1 MDAVRVTVTDL
12 NGVTLAFRVLA
23 AMFFVGLGLVFQGLV
38 VLMGYEAV
46 ALVTKAAPTISF
58 VGSYEFLR
66 HPVWWVTLACMVAF
80 AFGALVTHFT
90 HWTP

>member
-1 MDAVRVTVTDL
+1 MTVTDL

-23 AMFFVGLGLVFQGLV
+23 AMFFVGLAITFQGLV
-38 VLMGYEAV
+38 VLMAYEAI
-46 ALVTKAAPTISF
+46 ALLTRAAPTISF

-66 HPVWWVTLACMVAF
+66 HPAWWVTIACAVAF
-80 AFGALVTHFT
+80 ALGALVTHFT

>member
-1 MDAVRVTVTDL
+1 MTVTDL
-12 NGVTLAFRVLA
+12 NGISFAFRALA
-23 AMFFVGLGLVFQGLV
+23 ALFFVGLGLVFQGLV
-38 VLMGYEAV
+38 VLMAYEAA
-46 ALVTKAAPTISF
+46 ALLTKAAPTISF

>member
-1 MDAVRVTVTDL
+1 VAVYPDVTPL
-12 NGVTLAFRVLA
+12 FRIVGSIFFAGA
-23 AMFFVGLGLVFQGLV
+23 ALVFLGGFW
-38 VLMGYEAV
+38 LMVYETIAIFTRQV
-46 ALVTKAAPTISF
+46 PTISLVASF
-58 VGSYEFLR
+58 EFLK

>member
-1 MDAVRVTVTDL
+1 MTVTDL
-12 NGVTLAFRVLA
+12 QHVSLAFRILA
-23 AMFFVGLGLVFQGLV
+23 GAFFAGLGLVFQGLV
-38 VLMGYEAV
+38 VLMVYEA
-46 ALVTKAAPTISF
+46 AAIVTKAAPTISF
-58 VGSYEFLR
+58 VGSYEFLK

>member
-1 MDAVRVTVTDL
+1 MPVYPDVTPF
-12 NGVTLAFRVLA
+12 FRFFGSLFFAGA
-23 AMFFVGLGLVFQGLV
+23 ALVFLGGF
-38 VLMGYEAV
+38 VLMVYETT
-46 ALVTKAAPTISF
+46 ALWTRQVPTISLVTSF
-58 VGSYEFLR
+58 EFLK